1 MKDKKKEND
10 FSLLHQK
17 LKRDDNDSLKKAKS
31 NFNKLLNT
39 FTEKRKK
46 EYIEEKDGIIPI
58 NPISDYVSKK
68 KEEWE
73 KGKLS
78 NDFSKEKFSASIAI
92 IQDFNY
98 NYLNKLLSDNDMNN
112 FVKFYEFSQ
121 FTLTAN
127 QRKEFQKNI
136 ENKCNS
142 IILKKNFI
150 PDKFNDI
157 KELFIGLCNSIIN
170 IKNCVGDNF
179 PEKLKETILTF
190 GIYSEN
196 KFESFIPVGFAN
208 RELKFNKL
216 IFEIVDFF
224 FQSSMKE
231 KVLDNN
237 KIYLIRKKFLDFKL
251 FKEIFEKS
259 NLYSNDDE
267 LFSVINYLFNCIY
280 IYYDATESQRDFEL
294 LKKIILCCMP
304 FEIERA
310 KNFLSEIADIID
322 NENLIKIDNLFL
334 GDFKISDITGESKIS
349 FTIKNIEVKCKDIN
363 FNLQPSEFLKLLE
376 SDKFMLCFRFPK
388 LSEMNYLCINNN
400 IRDSYNNLFKK
411 IMKSKIMKLAMN
423 KDADAKLFQY
433 PFNKD
438 EILEEIEKNCFLVPL
453 PAKNYYGISDRASFS
468 IYLNSFIDTSK
479 KEKVLID
486 IDNIT
491 KSKCHEIKHMYRV
504 YIHIAKPDISLN
516 SPEISSRKLDQNEL
530 TLNNNDFFKEKRE
543 LMEYIYSSKKILINQ
558 NDEKIDYGDVLE
570 FVISGNKQN
579 LFFPLNS
586 LFYLSEKSC
595 EMEFYKFENKY
606 FMTCYENEF
615 LFRRNKDNIFINN
628 IIEYLKLKTNVKM
641 TNSPDYSKRA
651 KENTDEPESYEN
663 KCYFIPR
670 ASHFRK

>member
-1 MKDKKKEND
+1 MN
-10 FSLLHQK
+10 
-17 LKRDDNDSLKKAKS
+17 
-31 NFNKLLNT
+31 
-39 FTEKRKK
+39 EK
-46 EYIEEKDGIIPI
+46 I
-58 NPISDYVSKK
+58 
-68 KEEWE
+68 
-73 KGKLS
+73 
-78 NDFSKEKFSASIAI
+78 
-92 IQDFNY
+92 
-98 NYLNKLLSDNDMNN
+98 
-112 FVKFYEFSQ
+112 
-121 FTLTAN
+121 
-127 QRKEFQKNI
+127 
-136 ENKCNS
+136 
-142 IILKKNFI
+142 
-150 PDKFNDI
+150 
-157 KELFIGLCNSIIN
+157 
-170 IKNCVGDNF
+170 
-179 PEKLKETILTF
+179 
-190 GIYSEN
+190 
-196 KFESFIPVGFAN
+196 
-208 RELKFNKL
+208 
-216 IFEIVDFF
+216 
-224 FQSSMKE
+224 
-231 KVLDNN
+231 LDNN
-237 KIYLIRKKFLDFKL
+237 RINLIRKKFLDFQL

-259 NLYSNDDE
+259 NLYSNDDD

-280 IYYDATESQRDFEL
+280 IYYDATETQRDYEL

-310 KNFLSEIADIID
+310 KKFFSEIVNIID
-322 NENLIKIDNLFL
+322 NENIIKINGLFL
-334 GDFKISDITGESKIS
+334 HDFKISEITEESKIS
-349 FTIKNIEVKCKDIN
+349 FTYKNIEVKCKDIN
-363 FNLQPSEFLKLLE
+363 FNLRPSEFLTLLA

-388 LSEMNYLCINNN
+388 LSEMNHLCINNN

-438 EILEEIEKNCFLVPL
+438 EILDEIEKNCFLVPL

-504 YIHIAKPDISLN
+504 YIHITKPDISLN

-530 TLNNNDFFKEKRE
+530 TLNDNNYFKEKRE
-543 LMEYIYSSKKILINQ
+543 LMEEIYSSKNIVINN

-579 LFFPLNS
+579 MFFPLNS
-586 LFYLSEKSC
+586 LFYLSEKSW

-606 FMTCYENEF
+606 FLTCYENEF

-628 IIEYLKLKTNVKM
+628 LIDYLNLKTNV
-641 TNSPDYSKRA
+641 TLINSPDYSKRA
-651 KENTDEPESYEN
+651 KENTEESESYEN